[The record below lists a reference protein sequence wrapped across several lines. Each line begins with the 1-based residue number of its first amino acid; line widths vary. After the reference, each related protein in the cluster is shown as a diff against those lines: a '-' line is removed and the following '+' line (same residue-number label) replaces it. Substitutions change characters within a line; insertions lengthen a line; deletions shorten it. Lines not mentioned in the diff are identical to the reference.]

1 MYYKEIYILV
11 YFAANI
17 FEHLYMQE
25 KLTVIYI
32 ISDRRSGSTLLE
44 NMLSKSREILSVGE
58 LAMLKGHIYKEG
70 PGELWNWNCS
80 CGKPVMQCEFW
91 SKVLK
96 GIYDDNFETK
106 ITWQYKS
113 VQLLLSSF
121 TSINSKSTLQKLINT
136 KRNKQTVQVL
146 NEVYKALG
154 NISDKKFIVDSSKDP
169 IQALAIT
176 KCVDINV
183 KLIWLTRDLRA
194 ITFSKLKRWK
204 QNKRSD
210 KKPLETLID
219 SFRYKKVCNAVIK
232 NVGEKNTIKISYEA
246 LAEKPQQQLDNIC
259 AKFGLADYQ
268 APEYMELNNDHTIAG
283 TPGRFEKKVIAADN
297 SWKDFY
303 KQHAMLNAL
312 GKVFNAL

>member
-1 MYYKEIYILV
+1 ME
-11 YFAANI
+11 
-17 FEHLYMQE
+17 E

-44 NMLSKSREILSVGE
+44 NMLSKSTEILSVGE
-58 LAMLKGHIYKEG
+58 LAMLKGHICKEG
-70 PGELWNWNCS
+70 PGELWNWHCS
-80 CGKPVMQCEFW
+80 CGQPVMQCEFW
-91 SKVLK
+91 SKVLN

-106 ITWQYKS
+106 ITWPYKS
-113 VQLLLSSF
+113 VQMLISSF
-121 TSINSKSTLQKLINT
+121 ASISSKGTFNKFINT
-136 KRNKQTVQVL
+136 KKNKHTARVL
-146 NEVYKALG
+146 NEVYKALRVVSG
-154 NISDKKFIVDSSKDP
+154 KKFVADSSKDP

-176 KCVDINV
+176 KCADINV

-219 SFRYKKVCNAVIK
+219 SYRYKKVCNAVIK
-232 NVGEKNTIKISYEA
+232 NVAPENAIKISYEA
-246 LAEKPQQQLDNIC
+246 LALNPQQQLNNIC
-259 AKFGLADYQ
+259 TKFGLANYK

-283 TPGRFEKKVIAADN
+283 TPGRFERKVIAADN

-312 GKVFNAL
+312 GKIFNAL